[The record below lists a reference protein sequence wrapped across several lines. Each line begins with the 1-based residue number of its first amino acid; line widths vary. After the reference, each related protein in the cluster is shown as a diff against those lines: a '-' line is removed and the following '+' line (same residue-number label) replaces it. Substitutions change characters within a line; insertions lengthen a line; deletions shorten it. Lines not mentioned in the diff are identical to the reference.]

1 MFKRFVA
8 YAAALPLL
16 VSLALPASAAEPQ
29 EKAASF
35 SPSVDKQTAP
45 KELIVHFKDSVTN
58 TAAKEIVSKN
68 GGQITD
74 KSDHFYVVKVNSS
87 STNDAVEKY
96 ENLNT
101 VEYAEPNATFHATY
115 VPNDP
120 FYKTQQYAPQKV
132 AAEQAW
138 DVTQSSSSVK
148 IAVVDTGVDYNHPD
162 LEGKVIKGHDFVAD
176 DENPIDEN
184 EHGTHVAGIA
194 AANTNNGV
202 GVAGLAPKASILA
215 VRVLDAE
222 GSGSL
227 DDVAQ
232 GIRYAAD
239 QGAQVINLSLGGN
252 LGTKTLEDAVN
263 YAWNKGSV
271 VVAAAGNSGVALP
284 SYPAY
289 YENAIAV
296 AATDQNDQKASFS
309 NFGTWVDIAAP
320 GVDIYSTIPLNRYAS
335 FSGTSMASPVVAGV
349 AGLLAAQGKN
359 ASQIRSAL
367 ESTADPITGTGT
379 LFQNGRVNAAK
390 AVQQ

>member
-8 YAAALPLL
+8 CAASIPLL
-16 VSLALPASAAEPQ
+16 VSLALPASAAESQ
-29 EKAASF
+29 NKEASF
-35 SPSVDKQTAP
+35 SPAVEKQSAP
-45 KELIVHFKDSVTN
+45 KELIVHFKDSVSN
-58 TAAKEIVSKN
+58 ASAKKIISQN

-74 KSDHFYVVKVNSS
+74 KSDQFYVVKVNSS
-87 STNDAVEKY
+87 ANDAVKKY
-96 ENLNT
+96 KNLT
-101 VEYAEPNATFHATY
+101 SVEYAEPNATFHATY

-162 LEGKVIKGHDFVAD
+162 LAGKVIKGHDFVAD
-176 DENPIDEN
+176 DEDPIDEN

-215 VRVLDAE
+215 VRVLDAD

-271 VVAAAGNSGVALP
+271 VVAAAGNSGVNLP

-289 YENAIAV
+289 YSNAIAV

-349 AGLLAAQGKN
+349 AGLLAAQGKS
-359 ASQIRSAL
+359 ASQIRAAL
-367 ESTADPITGTGT
+367 ENTADPVTGTGA
-379 LFQNGRVNAAK
+379 LFQHGRVNAAK

>member
-1 MFKRFVA
+1 MLKRFVA
-8 YAAALPLL
+8 GAASLPLL
-16 VSLALPASAAEPQ
+16 ISLVLPASAAEPEVQ
-29 EKAASF
+29 EASF
-35 SPSVDKQTAP
+35 TSAAKQQAAQ
-45 KELIVHFKDSVTN
+45 EILVHYKDSVS
-58 TAAKEIVSKN
+58 AASAKN
-68 GGQITD
+68 GASKYGE
-74 KSDHFYVVKVNSS
+74 VVDSTEDFTVIKVSGNVA
-87 STNDAVEKY
+87 DAVKKFES
-96 ENLNT
+96 LDS
-101 VEYAEPNATFHATY
+101 VEYAEPNITFHASY

-120 FYKTQQYAPQKV
+120 DYKTKHYAPQKV

-138 DVTQSSSSVK
+138 DTTQSTSNVK
-148 IAVVDTGVDYNHPD
+148 IAVIDTGVDYYHPD
-162 LEGKVIKGHDFVAD
+162 LDGKVIKGADFVAD
-176 DENPIDEN
+176 DDDPIDEN
-184 EHGTHVAGIA
+184 DHGTHVAGIA

-202 GVAGLAPKASILA
+202 GIAGLAPKASILA
-215 VRVLDAE
+215 VRVLDAD

-252 LGTKTLEDAVN
+252 LGSKTLQDAVN

-271 VVAAAGNSGVALP
+271 IVAAAGNTGVALP

-289 YENAIAV
+289 YSNVIAV

-320 GVDIYSTIPLNRYAS
+320 GVDIYSTITNNQYAS
-335 FSGTSMASPVVAGV
+335 YSGTSMASPVVAGV

-359 ASQIRSAL
+359 ASQIRAAL
-367 ESTADPITGTGT
+367 EDTADPVTGTGT

>member
-1 MFKRFVA
+1 VKKFE
-8 YAAALPLL
+8 
-16 VSLALPASAAEPQ
+16 SL
-29 EKAASF
+29 
-35 SPSVDKQTAP
+35 
-45 KELIVHFKDSVTN
+45 DS
-58 TAAKEIVSKN
+58 
-68 GGQITD
+68 
-74 KSDHFYVVKVNSS
+74 
-87 STNDAVEKY
+87 
-96 ENLNT
+96 
-101 VEYAEPNATFHATY
+101 VEYAEPNTTLHASY

-120 FYKTQQYAPQKV
+120 DYKTKQYAPQKV
-132 AAEQAW
+132 SAEQAW
-138 DVTQSSSSVK
+138 DTTQSSSNVK
-148 IAVVDTGVDYNHPD
+148 IAVIDTGVDYNHPD
-162 LEGKVIKGHDFVAD
+162 LSGKVIKGADFVD
-176 DENPIDEN
+176 DDNDPIDEN

-202 GVAGLAPKASILA
+202 GIAGLAPKASILA
-215 VRVLDAE
+215 VRVLDAD

-239 QGAQVINLSLGGN
+239 QGAQVINLSLGGSI
-252 LGTKTLEDAVN
+252 GSQTLQDAVN

-289 YENAIAV
+289 YSNAIAV

-320 GVDIYSTIPLNRYAS
+320 GVDIYSTTPNNQYAS

-359 ASQIRSAL
+359 ASQIRAAL
-367 ESTADPITGTGT
+367 EDTADPVTGTGT

>member
-1 MFKRFVA
+1 MLKRFMA
-8 YAAALPLL
+8 GAASLPLL
-16 VSLALPASAAEPQ
+16 ISLALPASAAEPEVQ
-29 EKAASF
+29 EASF
-35 SPSVDKQTAP
+35 TSAFKQQAVP
-45 KELIVHFKDSVTN
+45 QEIIVHYKDSVS
-58 TAAKEIVSKN
+58 AASAKN
-68 GGQITD
+68 GASKLGE
-74 KSDHFYVVKVNSS
+74 VVDTTEDFTVVRVSGNVA
-87 STNDAVEKY
+87 DAVKKFES
-96 ENLNT
+96 LDS
-101 VEYAEPNATFHATY
+101 VEYAEPNTTLHASY

-120 FYKTQQYAPQKV
+120 DYKTKQYAPQKV
-132 AAEQAW
+132 SAEQAW
-138 DVTQSSSSVK
+138 DTTQSSSNVK
-148 IAVVDTGVDYNHPD
+148 IAVIDTGVDYNHPD
-162 LEGKVIKGHDFVAD
+162 LSGKVIKGADFVD
-176 DENPIDEN
+176 DDNDPIDEN

-202 GVAGLAPKASILA
+202 GIAGLAPKASILA
-215 VRVLDAE
+215 VRVLDAD

-239 QGAQVINLSLGGN
+239 QGAQVINLSLGGAI
-252 LGTKTLEDAVN
+252 GSKTLQDAVN

-289 YENAIAV
+289 YSNAIAV

-320 GVDIYSTIPLNRYAS
+320 GVDIYSTTPNNQYAS

-359 ASQIRSAL
+359 ASQIRAAL
-367 ESTADPITGTGT
+367 EDTADPVTGTGT